1 MANFALSLIDP
12 VTGAAD
18 IQVSGGVIS
27 ISDHSNYDDVSPEAA
42 HARSNFSDFYKIKI
56 VEPNLVEYWYSSI
69 GDGNG
74 VVITPS
80 AGSAG
85 DPSVDY
91 DYAAGDGQYWIYIYA
106 VPTYSVGAS
115 YLITTFPYVYYN
127 AKIWKA
133 LQSSSG
139 QVPVEGAYW
148 TEVTDLD
155 ELSAKYRLA
164 QRIVV
169 YAEMKRCYAR
179 RVYNS
184 NILNNRIG
192 ENWEKLLKDPEFIDA
207 VRLFIA
213 INSIPVLM
221 AADDF
226 TSVDTNINFGK
237 QIASKY

>member
-1 MANFALSLIDP
+1 MAQFALSLIDP
-12 VTGAAD
+12 ITGAAD
-18 IQVSGGVIS
+18 ISVSGGVIS

-42 HARSNFSDFYKIKI
+42 HARSNFSDFYKVKI
-56 VEPNLVEYWYSSI
+56 VEPNLAEYLFSSI
-69 GDGNG
+69 GDGNE

-91 DYAAGDGQYWIYIYA
+91 EYAAGDGQYWIYIYA

-115 YLITTFPYVYYN
+115 YSMATFPCVYYN

-133 LQSSSG
+133 LQNSSG

-169 YAEMKRCYAR
+169 YAEAKRCYAR
-179 RVYNS
+179 RIYNA
-184 NILNNRIG
+184 NAINNKIG
-192 ENWEKLLKDPEFIDA
+192 ANWEKLLSDPEYIDA
-207 VRLFIA
+207 TRLFIA
-213 INSIPVLM
+213 INAIPVLM
-221 AADDF
+221 AADRW
-226 TSVDTNINFGK
+226 TEVDTNINFCK